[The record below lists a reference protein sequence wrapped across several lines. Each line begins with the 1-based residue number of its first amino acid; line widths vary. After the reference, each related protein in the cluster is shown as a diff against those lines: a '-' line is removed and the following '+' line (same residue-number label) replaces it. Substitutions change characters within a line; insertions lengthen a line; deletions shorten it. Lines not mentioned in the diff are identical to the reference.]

1 MKNFK
6 ILNSKKVQLLIL
18 MSLVLTL
25 TLGVYIY
32 RGKEISLEV
41 DGNKTEEV
49 SYSKTVGEFLEK
61 EEIDF
66 QEGAY
71 INIPLE
77 TEIESNLDIVIINP
91 KAYVIKEKETIKKIK
106 SIYDTADEVLKEQG
120 IELGDRDYTEPAL
133 TERLEEEDTIEVF
146 RVEEKVVVET
156 SKIPFEKKREKS
168 NTIYKGKKK
177 LKQKGIEG
185 ELATHT
191 KERYVNGELTGSKVV
206 KKEVTTEKQDQI
218 IIDGTKIKPVPKA
231 KVEKAAE
238 APNRSASRNTESNNK
253 VATVKEAAKEKPAK
267 TAPAKTAPAKAP
279 VKEAVKAKVPS
290 KNNSS
295 NVKRTLTMQATAYST
310 SEPNLGRYTA
320 NGTDLL
326 KNPRVIAVDP
336 NIIPLGTK
344 VSIDGYGTY
353 VAADTGGAIKGNRID
368 IHFQTVQQCYNFGR
382 RNVTVNILN

>member
-6 ILNSKKVQLLIL
+6 ILNSKKVKLLIL

-32 RGKEISLEV
+32 TGKEISLEV

-49 SYSKTVGEFLEK
+49 SYSKTVKEFLEK

-71 INIPLE
+71 INLPLE
-77 TEIESNLDIVIINP
+77 TEIEKDLNIVIINP
-91 KAYVIKEKETIKKIK
+91 KTYVIKEKEQIKKIK
-106 SIYDTADEVLKEQG
+106 SVYDTADEVLKDKG

-156 SKIPFEKKREKS
+156 SKIPFEKKREES
-168 NTIYKGKKK
+168 NAIYKGKMK

-218 IIDGTKIKPVPKA
+218 VMDGTKIKPVPKA
-231 KVEKAAE
+231 KVEKVSE
-238 APNRSASRNTESNNK
+238 TPNRSASRNTTKSNPK
-253 VATVKEAAKEKPAK
+253 AAPKATPAKE
-267 TAPAKTAPAKAP
+267 TAKAP
-279 VKEAVKAKVPS
+279 VKAQAPS
-290 KNNSS
+290 KSQTA
-295 NVKRTLTMQATAYST
+295 NVVKTLTMQATGYST
-310 SEPNLGRYTA
+310 AQPSLGRYTA

-336 NIIPLGTK
+336 NVIPLGSR
-344 VSIDGYGTY
+344 VSIEGYGTY
-353 VAADTGGAIKGNRID
+353 TAADTGGDIKGNRID
-368 IHFQTVQQCYNFGR
+368 IHFETVQQCYSFGR
-382 RNVTVNILN
+382 RSVTVQILN